1 MLYAAKDLAKKIMN
15 KGMWRRRGLWAG
27 LLAMPQVGLLLV
39 LLVYPMGVLLLQS
52 IGTEGERSLGNYLS
66 ILRSERYL
74 QAFSNTALIAI
85 TSTLLALIICVP
97 AAIYIERGRGHG
109 RKVIAVL
116 LTIPLSL
123 PGIVVGFFIILN
135 FGLTGVVPQAIEAV
149 TGDRHFTFAYT
160 FWGMLLGYLYFQIP
174 RVVLVVRGAAAGISE
189 DAVEVARTLG
199 APTWRIYSDV
209 ILPTLRPALV
219 SAASLSLAT
228 AFGAYGT
235 AATLSR
241 GYRVVPLEIA
251 AAFTE
256 RFRPELAA
264 SLSLLLA
271 VVTTTLLI
279 GMGQLTSHSAQNSPS
294 RS

>member
-1 MLYAAKDLAKKIMN
+1 MFN
-15 KGMWRRRGLWAG
+15 KRAVFAG
-27 LLAMPQVGLLLV
+27 LLAAPQLVLLLV
-39 LLVYPMGVLLLQS
+39 VLAYPLGILAW
-52 IGTEGERSLGNYLS
+52 RSLIEDGHFSPANY
-66 ILRSERYL
+66 IAVVQSERYL
-74 QAFSNTALIAI
+74 EAFGNTALIAGA
-85 TSTLLALIICVP
+85 STLLALVICIP
-97 AAIYIERGRGHG
+97 AAMYIERGRGGG
-109 RKVIAVL
+109 RRIIAVL

-135 FGLTGVVPQAIEAV
+135 FGLTGVVPQTIEAI
-149 TGDRHFTFAYT
+149 TGDRTFTFAYT

-174 RVVLVVRGAAAGISE
+174 RVVLVIRGAVAGLS
-189 DAVEVARTLG
+189 DDVLEVARTLG

-209 ILPTLRPALV
+209 VLPALRPAIV

-228 AFGAYGT
+228 AFGAFGT

-256 RFRPELAA
+256 SFQPELAA

-271 VVTTTLLI
+271 LTTTLLLV
-279 GMGQLTSHSAQNSPS
+279 GLGQLANGVSSQN
-294 RS
+294 